1 MASINYASIK
11 LQIKYSLSLFLK
23 TSLGAHPFIRKW
35 DFIQMQIKFMFIW
48 MVGHQASPW

>member
-23 TSLGAHPFIRKW
+23 TSLGAHPFIKEN
-35 DFIQMQIKFMFIW
+35 ILGKTNEELSK
-48 MVGHQASPW
+48 VLTLYY